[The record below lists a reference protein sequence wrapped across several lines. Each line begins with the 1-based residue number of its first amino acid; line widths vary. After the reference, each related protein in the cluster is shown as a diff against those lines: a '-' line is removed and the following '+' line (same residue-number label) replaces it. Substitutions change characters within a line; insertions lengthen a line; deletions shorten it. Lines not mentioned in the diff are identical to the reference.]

1 MQREE
6 KSERSRRAVLDA
18 ALQLFSHQGYRG
30 TSVREIAEAAGVST
44 GNLYHHFPDK
54 ETIFQTLLDEY
65 WQLTETKRFPFNRAL
80 TSGIF
85 PDNIEQLGYAAR
97 DSVREYARY
106 ILLIYVDV
114 IEFDGAHVQ
123 RFYSELGN
131 RLVNKVEQQGLL
143 EDVEKHL
150 RAGVSPRSALA
161 LTTRFFFN
169 YFAIEIIFGVRE
181 PFQKPSM
188 EVVKE
193 IADILRYGMVEKPS

>member
-6 KSERSRRAVLDA
+6 KSERSRRMVLDA

-114 IEFDGAHVQ
+114 IEFDGAHIH

-143 EDVEKHL
+143 EDVQKHL
-150 RAGVSPRSALA
+150 RPGVSPRSALT
-161 LTTRFFFN
+161 LTTRLFFN
-169 YFAIEIIFGVRE
+169 YFAIEIIFGVHE
-181 PFQKPSM
+181 PFEKSSV
-188 EVVKE
+188 EVVQE
-193 IADILRYGMVEKPS
+193 IADILRHGMVEKK